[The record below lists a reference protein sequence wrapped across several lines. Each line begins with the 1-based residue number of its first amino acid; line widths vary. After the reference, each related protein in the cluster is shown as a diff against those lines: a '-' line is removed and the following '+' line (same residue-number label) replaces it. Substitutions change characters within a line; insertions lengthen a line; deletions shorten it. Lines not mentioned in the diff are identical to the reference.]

1 MIKLTM
7 AFTMVIVLGLSSCKD
22 IITTEPN
29 FRQELI
35 FKMFNAADSLS
46 FLNISEHD
54 LGSMKVRSVINDFIN
69 ITNQSETMT
78 ITIYSVENTNKT
90 GLFSYRF
97 NEPLP
102 IDVAPKENI
111 ADKGKIEVVFIADS
125 FVPGLYYDT
134 LIINNNVD
142 FTIPIKVQTRY

>member
-1 MIKLTM
+1 MIKLII
-7 AFTMVIVLGLSSCKD
+7 AFSIVILLGLTSCKD
-22 IITTEPN
+22 IINTEPN
-29 FRQELI
+29 YRQELI
-35 FKMFNAADSLS
+35 FKVFDSVDSLS
-46 FLNISEHD
+46 FLDFSEHD

-69 ITNQSETMT
+69 ITNQSDTMT

-97 NEPLP
+97 KETLP
-102 IDVAPKENI
+102 IDIAPKENI

-134 LIINNNVD
+134 LIINNNID
-142 FTIPIKVQTRY
+142 FQIPIKVQTRY

>member
-1 MIKLTM
+1 MIKIIAAFSIAIALCLT
-7 AFTMVIVLGLSSCKD
+7 SCQD
-22 IITTEPN
+22 ILNTEPN

-35 FKMFNAADSLS
+35 FKVFNAVDSLS
-46 FLNISEHD
+46 FLDFSEHD

-69 ITNQSETMT
+69 ITNQSDTMT

-102 IDVAPKENI
+102 IDIAPKENI

-142 FTIPIKVQTRY
+142 FKIPIKVQTRY